1 MLLTQICR
9 QYLKLVTKLFRCLH
23 SFQSF
28 VTKIDVCRY
37 KLVYDSIYNS
47 YNMNL
52 STIQKKLTNETGMIS
67 VGFVKGSFNI
77 KTHFVKNLK
86 IQFFFQK
93 ICSEMNS
100 SDQRR
105 PEEDKSD
112 TKSEREK
119 MRSLNLSSDDFEI
132 EKSKLPQ

>member
-1 MLLTQICR
+1 
-9 QYLKLVTKLFRCLH
+9 
-23 SFQSF
+23 
-28 VTKIDVCRY
+28 
-37 KLVYDSIYNS
+37 
-47 YNMNL
+47 
-52 STIQKKLTNETGMIS
+52 MIS
-67 VGFVKGSFNI
+67 VSFVKGSFNI
-77 KTHFVKNLK
+77 QTHFVKNLK
-86 IQFFFQK
+86 IYFFRK

-132 EKSKLPQ
+132 EKLNLPQ

>member
-1 MLLTQICR
+1 
-9 QYLKLVTKLFRCLH
+9 
-23 SFQSF
+23 
-28 VTKIDVCRY
+28 
-37 KLVYDSIYNS
+37 
-47 YNMNL
+47 
-52 STIQKKLTNETGMIS
+52 
-67 VGFVKGSFNI
+67 
-77 KTHFVKNLK
+77 
-86 IQFFFQK
+86 
-93 ICSEMNS
+93 MNS

>member
-1 MLLTQICR
+1 MKPEWSVSALLKAASISKPI
-9 QYLKLVTKLFRCLH
+9 L
-23 SFQSF
+23 S
-28 VTKIDVCRY
+28 KISKY
-37 KLVYDSIYNS
+37 S
-47 YNMNL
+47 
-52 STIQKKLTNETGMIS
+52 
-67 VGFVKGSFNI
+67 
-77 KTHFVKNLK
+77 
-86 IQFFFQK
+86 FFQK
-93 ICSEMNS
+93 IFSEINS